1 MDDDKDRIDSVFRRR
16 RKLDRRYSIE
26 NRGNIFNFEH
36 LHKNIMNRLESLF
49 NDLSGK
55 RMPDLGSR
63 ELFWTEKILR
73 MGFKLKSVLDFRNWP
88 EDWAESS
95 LFC

>member
-1 MDDDKDRIDSVFRRR
+1 
-16 RKLDRRYSIE
+16 
-26 NRGNIFNFEH
+26 
-36 LHKNIMNRLESLF
+36 MNRLESLF